1 MVLWTMRANK
11 SAEKDT
17 VEWERDQKRLR
28 ELECSVSEEA
38 AAREVQGA
46 THEAAIKV
54 HNECCTVRLTVVA
67 RRRVRCTR
75 QRSPSLKRNKKI
87 R

>member
-38 AAREVQGA
+38 AARDTERREHLRVVQELQTLRVEV
-46 THEAAIKV
+46 H
-54 HNECCTVRLTVVA
+54 
-67 RRRVRCTR
+67 
-75 QRSPSLKRNKKI
+75 SLPTASFLAEKEFQSKT
-87 R
+87 